1 MELHV
6 RKTLRLAYCH
16 LSLESFVVTC
26 HRGGDGENPDESDSN
41 NSPDSSPIVDDTC
54 DKIESNHFYPLIA
67 RVQLKVF
74 QLGNFLS
81 PRILINKP
89 AYVENVKKYTTFT
102 VANTGCIYKA
112 RYSCPKMERNR
123 EGEGLCWRLTN
134 PGSRGII
141 KLIRRYH
148 RCTVSED

>member
-16 LSLESFVVTC
+16 LSLESFRRHVPSR
-26 HRGGDGENPDESDSN
+26 RGSRESDESDSN

-89 AYVENVKKYTTFT
+89 AYVENVRKYTMFI
-102 VANTGCIYKA
+102 VANTGYIYKA
-112 RYSCPKMERNR
+112 RYSWPKMERNR
-123 EGEGLCWRLTN
+123 EGEGLCWRLAN

>member
-6 RKTLRLAYCH
+6 RKTLRLAL
-16 LSLESFVVTC
+16 LSSIARILRPHVPSRRRSRES
-26 HRGGDGENPDESDSN
+26 DESDSN

-89 AYVENVKKYTTFT
+89 AYVGNVKKYTTFI

-112 RYSCPKMERNR
+112 RYSRPKMERNR